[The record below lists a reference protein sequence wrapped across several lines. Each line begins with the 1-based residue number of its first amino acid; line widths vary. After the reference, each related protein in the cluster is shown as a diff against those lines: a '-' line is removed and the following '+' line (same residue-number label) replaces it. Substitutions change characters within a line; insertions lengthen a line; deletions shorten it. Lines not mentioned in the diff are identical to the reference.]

1 MKKLTLLTV
10 TIIAGAVLFAFSVT
24 ASEAM
29 DMQGNKIH
37 SSKVNDYDFTYSLID
52 MEKKAKEAGL
62 SQDMKNTYHLM
73 VHIKKGGE
81 FVNNLKAGFVV
92 EKPDGTVSK
101 VMAMGMSKGYGAD
114 LHMPD
119 KGKYKIKIKAV
130 KNGKKVMDS
139 FTYDL
144 K

>member
-10 TIIAGAVLFAFSVT
+10 TIFAGAVLLAFSVT

-29 DMQGNKIH
+29 NMYGKKIH
-37 SSKVNDYDFTYSLID
+37 NSKVNGYEFSYSLID
-52 MEKKAKEAGL
+52 MEKKAEEAGL
-62 SQDMKNTYHLM
+62 SQDMSNTYHLM
-73 VHIKKGGE
+73 VHIKKEGE

-101 VMAMGMSKGYGAD
+101 AMAMGMSNGYGAD
-114 LHMPD
+114 VHMPD
-119 KGKYKIKIKAV
+119 KGKYKIKVKAV
-130 KNGKKVMDS
+130 KNGEKLMDS